1 MRSID
6 AFLIQLLNSSGE
18 PCPPFKII
26 ILDEADSMTHAAQAA
41 LRRTMEKESRT
52 TRFCLVCNYVSR
64 IIQPI
69 TSRCT
74 KFRFKSL
81 SEDKIIERLQFICK
95 EESVSADDDVYKSI
109 VDISGGDM
117 RRAITM
123 LQSVYRLKG
132 GNTVQI
138 TANDILEISGVIP
151 HRYLVELLDICRSGN
166 YTNLEKY
173 VEDII
178 NEAFSVG
185 QLFEQ
190 LCDFIIQHPDITNK
204 QKSVICDTLGKCCY
218 RLEDGGSE
226 YLQIMDL
233 GCTIIKAMQSPA

>member
-1 MRSID
+1 
-6 AFLIQLLNSSGE
+6 
-18 PCPPFKII
+18 
-26 ILDEADSMTHAAQAA
+26 MTHAAQAA

-81 SEDKIIERLQFICK
+81 SEDKIIERLQIICK
-95 EESVSADDDVYKSI
+95 EESVSVDDDVYKNI

-132 GNTVQI
+132 GQDVQI
-138 TANDILEISGVIP
+138 SADDIQEISGVIP
-151 HRYLVELLDICRSGN
+151 NRYLVELLDICKSGD

-173 VEDII
+173 VEEII
-178 NEAFSVG
+178 NEAYSVG
-185 QLFEQ
+185 QLFDQ
-190 LCDFIIQHPDITNK
+190 LCDFIIEHQDLTNK
-204 QKSVICDTLGKCCY
+204 QKSVICDTLGKCCF
-218 RLEDGGSE
+218 RLEDGASE

-233 GCTIIKAMQSPA
+233 GCTIIKAMQAPA

>member
-1 MRSID
+1 
-6 AFLIQLLNSSGE
+6 
-18 PCPPFKII
+18 
-26 ILDEADSMTHAAQAA
+26 MTHAAQAA

-95 EESVSADDDVYKSI
+95 EESVSADDDVYKNI

-132 GNTVQI
+132 GGTVQI
-138 TANDILEISGVIP
+138 TSDDILEISGVIP
-151 HRYLVELLDICRSGN
+151 NRYLVELMDICKSGN
-166 YTNLEKY
+166 YTKLEKY

-190 LCDFIIQHPDITNK
+190 LCDFIIYHKDLTDK
-204 QKSVICDTLGKCCY
+204 QKSVICDTMGKCCY

-233 GCTIIKAMQSPA
+233 GCTIIKALQSPA

>member
-1 MRSID
+1 M
-6 AFLIQLLNSSGE
+6 
-18 PCPPFKII
+18 
-26 ILDEADSMTHAAQAA
+26 DEADSMTHAAQAA

-95 EESVSADDDVYKSI
+95 EESVSADDDVYKNI

-132 GNTVQI
+132 GQTVQI
-138 TANDILEISGVIP
+138 TAADILEISGVIP
-151 HRYLVELLDICRSGN
+151 NRYLVELLDICKSGN

-204 QKSVICDTLGKCCY
+204 QKSVICDALGKCCY